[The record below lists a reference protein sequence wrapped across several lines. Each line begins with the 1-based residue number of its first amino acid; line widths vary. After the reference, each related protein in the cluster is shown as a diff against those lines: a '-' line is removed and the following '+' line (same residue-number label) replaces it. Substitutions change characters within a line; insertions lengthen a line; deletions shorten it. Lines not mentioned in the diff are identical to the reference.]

1 MVSINISEQESDHLA
16 RTFKCANVRLPFTY
30 LELPLSLTKQR
41 VVDFSPL
48 VTKCERTLATTSTSL
63 SQAGR
68 LEPAN
73 SVIIAL
79 PTFAMSTFSLHSSIF
94 EQIDK

>member
-1 MVSINISEQESDHLA
+1 MVPINISEQESDHLA
-16 RTFKCANVRLPFTY
+16 RTFKYAKGRLPFTY
-30 LELPLSLTKQR
+30 LELPLSLTKPR
-41 VVDFSPL
+41 VVDFRPL
-48 VTKCERTLATTSTSL
+48 VTKCERRLATASTFL

-79 PTFAMSTFSLHSSIF
+79 PTFAMSIFSLHSSVF